1 MCRQRIRDKDTLG
14 FTFLIQFFAECG
26 GEIEGTEGV
35 LRSPGY
41 PNSFAHRHSCTWTI
55 RAPPGRKVTLTF
67 DDFDLEQPRTLYNN
81 ETYCQY
87 DSIMVCTIFILYEM

>member
-1 MCRQRIRDKDTLG
+1 MKVNQKKSNIVL
-14 FTFLIQFFAECG
+14 LECG

-35 LRSPGY
+35 IQSPGY

-67 DDFDLEQPRTLYNN
+67 EDFDLEESVTTLGNRSL
-81 ETYCQY
+81 CQY
-87 DSIMVCTIFILYEM
+87 DWIMVSNFALH